1 MSTLN
6 VTNIKATDGT
16 SGLSIANSTGVV
28 TFNNPPVNVGV
39 SNLQMFRVNA
49 NQTSTTS
56 PTTITA
62 WTDGHG
68 TQTFQ
73 RIGNA
78 WSVSSGVFTPSVSG
92 LYEIMFTAEVY
103 ANSEVRYVQFDY
115 HFSTNSGGV
124 YSAHTMY
131 GCIPRLNSDTT
142 YTNFNFPRYYNI
154 TNAANFRFALKF
166 SAHSTAVTMRGGST
180 NDISQIVFKRLADA
194 Q

>member
-6 VTNIKATDGT
+6 VTNIKAADGAT
-16 SGLSIANSTGVV
+16 GMSIANSTGVV

-68 TQTFQ
+68 TQTFS

-92 LYEIMFTAEVY
+92 FYEIAFAAELYVSS
-103 ANSEVRYVQFDY
+103 AARYIQFDY
-115 HFSTNSGGV
+115 HFSTNSGGAYTV
-124 YSAHTMY
+124 NTMY
-131 GCIPRLNSDTT
+131 GAIPYISDTT
-142 YTNFNFPRYYNI
+142 YSNFNFPRYYNI
-154 TNAANFRFALKF
+154 TNAANFRFQLKF
-166 SAHSTAVTMRGGST
+166 SAAHTGVTMRGGAT